1 MVLALDYMRKT
12 KTARPEVEKHAL
24 EKIEVGY
31 RRLLGFE
38 VKREPGGFDW
48 WGKPPANLFL
58 SAYGLMTFR
67 DMAEVYPVD
76 PALLQRI
83 VAYLRSK
90 QAGDGSW
97 QPPEG
102 RKGWSTDMAKGEAFN
117 LTAYIAWGLAHAGEP
132 SEEAGRW
139 LAARVGDV
147 EDPYGL
153 ALATLAFLRA
163 DPDAGIGHA
172 TAARLAAAATRSD
185 DGVSWIP
192 AGSTGV
198 GARGHTAQIETT
210 ALAIQAL
217 LLDGRHRLL
226 AYDGLERLVQW
237 RGKDG
242 RFGTTQST
250 ILSLKA
256 LLAADAGAERGDLAV
271 RIAQGESSADI
282 QLSADS
288 TERRRASFAAG
299 TSPIQLSARGQGR
312 VRATVARTSWVP
324 WGPLPNEKSRLA
336 FSVDYPD
343 EELQAGRRAEA
354 LVRVRNITDD
364 KRASVVTLE
373 VGIPPGCT
381 VTPGEVQGK
390 CDRRE
395 LGERHLVIYLRDLE
409 PREERTFHV
418 RFTPRYALDVLTAP
432 SKAYEYYVPEE
443 AVLVPPQP
451 VRAVRTPAK

>member
-12 KTARPEVEKHAL
+12 NTVRPDVEKHAL

-90 QAGDGSW
+90 QSTDGSW

-117 LTAYIAWGLAHAGEP
+117 LTAYIAWGLARAGEP
-132 SEEAGRW
+132 STEARAW
-139 LAARVGDV
+139 LGARVGEV

-153 ALATLAFLRA
+153 ALATLALLTA
-163 DPDAGIGHA
+163 DPDSGIGHA
-172 TAARLAAAATRSD
+172 TAARLASAATRD
-185 DGVSWIP
+185 RDGVSWIP
-192 AGSTGV
+192 VDSTGI
-198 GARGHTAQIETT
+198 GARGLTAQIETT

-217 LLDGRHRLL
+217 LLGGRQRLL
-226 AYDGLERLVQW
+226 AHEGLERLIQW

-250 ILSLKA
+250 FLSLKA
-256 LLAADAGAERGDLAV
+256 LLAADVGVERGDLAV

-324 WGPLPNEKSRLA
+324 WAQLPDAKRRLA

-354 LVRVRNITDD
+354 LVRVRNTTDD
-364 KRASVVTLE
+364 KSASVVTLE

-381 VTPGEVQGK
+381 VTTREVHGK
-390 CDRRE
+390 RERAE
-395 LGERHLVIYLRDLE
+395 LGERHVVIYLRDLA
-409 PREERTFHV
+409 PREERTFRV

-451 VRAVRTPAK
+451 VRAVRATAK